1 MDNWDK
7 VWEEGWRVGG
17 GEEGLV
23 IKKFCSDEG
32 NYSDKTTC
40 TDEKVLYQEAMSLVW
55 MFVADRR
62 LVTQAILF
70 LVFEANL
77 HSNIIHNCRYASEST
92 GMNITCSG
100 TYAVLILDGC
110 LFLYSL
116 LQC

>member
-77 HSNIIHNCRYASEST
+77 HSNIIHNSSRWNRFQCNAILEDAVVAVVVDARISER
-92 GMNITCSG
+92 
-100 TYAVLILDGC
+100 
-110 LFLYSL
+110 
-116 LQC
+116 